1 MITKRVLCPERLR
14 HVPHRFSWIDQRLV
28 RDGHI
33 ARCGPQALALYLL
46 LVTVADAQGL
56 SYYSD
61 KTAARLLSLNEAQLR
76 EARYSLLAAGLIAYE
91 SPLYQVLSLEPTST
105 SEPPVARSGQTL
117 PISAILRQMLETGGA
132 QQQHA
137 LAVISY
143 ELYCQIQLYYK
154 ERGLSFAQIGRELN
168 LDEETVA
175 KWARQKTYCQHLRA
189 RRKSKLD
196 PYKPIIQRWLE
207 QHPYS
212 AAQIFQ
218 RLRAEQA
225 YSGGISI
232 LTDYVRRVRPV
243 RAPAFLTL
251 VFAPGEC
258 AQVDWGCAGSMAI
271 GSTRRRLSFFVMV
284 LCYSRL
290 CYVEFSLGEATE
302 HFLAAHQ
309 NALEFFGGVPA
320 KILIDNPKTAVLKH
334 PAGERPLFHP
344 RYLDFAAHYG
354 FEPRA
359 CNVRRPNEKGRVESG
374 VGYVKKNFLDG
385 LQLPPGLNA
394 LNTAARH
401 WMETVANVRIH
412 GETHKQPIELFALE
426 KPHLNALPPLPADTG
441 VIRTVPTSSRF
452 RVVLDTNRYS
462 VPSLYA
468 SQPLLLKTFADRLCI
483 YHGEKLI
490 ATHTRSYDRHQDFE
504 DPEHGKELLDQRRA
518 ARDAKLLLRF
528 FGLCPRA
535 EEYYLQLKIHR
546 LNPRQHIAK
555 IMALS
560 EVHGCDK
567 IARAIEDS
575 FEFQA
580 FSSDYIANILQ
591 QRERFSPQPGPL
603 HLTRRQDLLEVEL
616 EQPDLSVYESSDTI
630 PIVPKP

>member
-1 MITKRVLCPERLR
+1 M
-14 HVPHRFSWIDQRLV
+14 
-28 RDGHI
+28 
-33 ARCGPQALALYLL
+33 
-46 LVTVADAQGL
+46 
-56 SYYSD
+56 
-61 KTAARLLSLNEAQLR
+61 
-76 EARYSLLAAGLIAYE
+76 
-91 SPLYQVLSLEPTST
+91 
-105 SEPPVARSGQTL
+105 
-117 PISAILRQMLETGGA
+117 
-132 QQQHA
+132 
-137 LAVISY
+137 ISY

-175 KWARQKTYCQHLRA
+175 KWARQKTYCQPLRA

-196 PYKPIIQRWLE
+196 PFKPIIQRWLE

-218 RLRAEQA
+218 RLRAEHA

-258 AQVDWGCAGSMAI
+258 AQVDWGCAGAMAV

-284 LCYSRL
+284 LCYSRM

-309 NALEFFGGVPA
+309 NALEFFGRVPA
-320 KILIDNPKTAVLKH
+320 KIIIDNPKTAVLNH
-334 PAGERPLFHP
+334 PAGARPLFHP
-344 RYLDFAAHYG
+344 RYLDFAAHYA

-374 VGYVKKNFLDG
+374 VGYVKKNFLNG

-401 WMETVANVRIH
+401 WMDTVANVRIH
-412 GETHKQPIELFALE
+412 GETHKQPSELFALE

-504 DPEHGKELLDQRRA
+504 DPEHGKELLDQRRCSTGGQTA
-518 ARDAKLLLRF
+518 AALLW
-528 FGLCPRA
+528 P
-535 EEYYLQLKIHR
+535 
-546 LNPRQHIAK
+546 
-555 IMALS
+555 LS
-560 EVHGCDK
+560 PC
-567 IARAIEDS
+567 
-575 FEFQA
+575 
-580 FSSDYIANILQ
+580 
-591 QRERFSPQPGPL
+591 
-603 HLTRRQDLLEVEL
+603 RRVL
-616 EQPDLSVYESSDTI
+616 P
-630 PIVPKP
+630 PA

>member
-1 MITKRVLCPERLR
+1 M
-14 HVPHRFSWIDQRLV
+14 PHEI
-28 RDGHI
+28 
-33 ARCGPQALALYLL
+33 LYYR
-46 LVTVADAQGL
+46 
-56 SYYSD
+56 S
-61 KTAARLLSLNEAQLR
+61 
-76 EARYSLLAAGLIAYE
+76 
-91 SPLYQVLSLEPTST
+91 ST
-105 SEPPVARSGQTL
+105 SEFRLSTVRHPQQDFADVLALFHHPVGRGSFPSARFYARCWRAGERSSSRRPRRNL
-117 PISAILRQMLETGGA
+117 LR
-132 QQQHA
+132 A
-137 LAVISY
+137 LLSNPA
-143 ELYCQIQLYYK
+143 LYYK

-175 KWARQKTYCQHLRA
+175 KWARQKTYSQHLRA

-320 KILIDNPKTAVLKH
+320 KILIDNPKTAVLLH
-334 PAGERPLFHP
+334 PSGEKPLFHP
-344 RYLDFAAHYG
+344 RYLDFAAYYG

-374 VGYVKKNFLDG
+374 VGYVKKNFLHG
-385 LQLPPGLNA
+385 LVLPHGLDV
-394 LNTAARH
+394 LNTAARQ
-401 WMETVANVRIH
+401 WLDTIANVRIH
-412 GETHKQPIELFALE
+412 GETHKQPVDLFALE
-426 KPHLNALPPLPADTG
+426 KQQLRPLPPIPADTG
-441 VIRTVPTSSRF
+441 ITDTVRANNRF

-468 SQPLLLKTFADRLCI
+468 SQRLVLKTFADRLCI
-483 YHGEKLI
+483 YHDQKLI
-490 ATHTRSYDRHQDFE
+490 ASHTRSYDRHRDFE
-504 DPEHGKELLDQRRA
+504 NPDHVKDLLDQRRQA
-518 ARDAKLLLRF
+518 GNAKLLLSF
-528 FGLCPRA
+528 YALCPLSQ
-535 EEYYLQLKIHR
+535 EYYRQLQDRR
-546 LNPRQHIAK
+546 LNPRI
-555 IMALS
+555 
-560 EVHGCDK
+560 
-567 IARAIEDS
+567 
-575 FEFQA
+575 
-580 FSSDYIANILQ
+580 
-591 QRERFSPQPGPL
+591 
-603 HLTRRQDLLEVEL
+603 
-616 EQPDLSVYESSDTI
+616 
-630 PIVPKP
+630 